1 MATKQTSGSTQRK
14 RSTANGSG
22 AKPRKSGTSSGA
34 ASRSRATR
42 ASGSGTTRKTTS
54 RPARATGS
62 GSGQRTRPANRAPE
76 RATTASQNG
85 SGVLGS
91 IKDVVSKAKG
101 PAVAVG
107 ATAVGVAGG
116 LVLKNRTQRKTV
128 LGVKVPRKP
137 NIDIDIDIASIAK
150 SVGKASEQFGKTSK
164 TLSKD
169 MERVGDSAE
178 RIGKLLG

>member
-1 MATKQTSGSTQRK
+1 MATRQTSGSTQRK
-14 RSTANGSG
+14 RSTSNGSG
-22 AKPRKSGTSSGA
+22 SKPRTSGTSSGA

-62 GSGQRTRPANRAPE
+62 GSAQRTRSVDRARE
-76 RATTASQNG
+76 RGTTASQNG

-91 IKDVVSKAKG
+91 IKQVASKAKG

-107 ATAVGVAGG
+107 ATAIGVAGG
-116 LVLKNRTQRKTV
+116 LVLKSRQQRKTV

-137 NIDIDIDIASIAK
+137 SVDIASVAK

-178 RIGKLLG
+178 RIGKLLS

>member
-76 RATTASQNG
+76 RATTASKNG

-116 LVLKNRTQRKTV
+116 LVLKNRQSRKTV
-128 LGVKVPRKP
+128 LGVKVPSKP
-137 NIDIDIDIASIAK
+137 SIDIASIAK
-150 SVGKASEQFGKTSK
+150 SVAKASEQVGKTSK

-178 RIGKLLG
+178 RIGKLLS

>member
-1 MATKQTSGSTQRK
+1 MATRQTSGSTQRK
-14 RSTANGSG
+14 RSTSNGSG
-22 AKPRKSGTSSGA
+22 AKPRKPGTSSGA

-42 ASGSGTTRKTTS
+42 ASGGGTARKPAP

-62 GSGQRTRPANRAPE
+62 GSAQRTRSVDRARE
-76 RATTASQNG
+76 RGSTASQNG

-91 IKDVVSKAKG
+91 IKQVVSKAKG

-116 LVLKNRTQRKTV
+116 LVLKNRQQRKTV
-128 LGVKVPRKP
+128 LGVKVPRMP
-137 NIDIDIDIASIAK
+137 DVDIASVAK
-150 SVGKASEQFGKTSK
+150 SVGKASQQVGKTSK

-169 MERVGDSAE
+169 MERVGESAE

>member
-1 MATKQTSGSTQRK
+1 MATRPSGSAQRK

-22 AKPRKSGTSSGA
+22 SKPKTSGATRKTTSGTA
-34 ASRSRATR
+34 
-42 ASGSGTTRKTTS
+42 RKTTS

-62 GSGQRTRPANRAPE
+62 GSAQRTRPANRAPE

-85 SGVLGS
+85 SGVIGS

-107 ATAVGVAGG
+107 ATAIGVAGG
-116 LVLKNRTQRKTV
+116 LVLKSRQQRKTV

-164 TLSKD
+164 TIAKD

-178 RIGKLLG
+178 RIGKLLN

>member
-1 MATKQTSGSTQRK
+1 MATRQTSGSTQRK

-22 AKPRKSGTSSGA
+22 SKPRT
-34 ASRSRATR
+34 
-42 ASGSGTTRKTTS
+42 SGTTRKPTSGTARKTTS

-62 GSGQRTRPANRAPE
+62 GSAQRTRSANRAPQ
-76 RATTASQNG
+76 RATTASQSG
-85 SGVLGS
+85 SGVVGS
-91 IKDVVSKAKG
+91 IKAVASKAKG

-116 LVLKNRTQRKTV
+116 LVLKSRQQRKTV

-137 NIDIDIDIASIAK
+137 SVDIASIAK
-150 SVGKASEQFGKTSK
+150 SVGKASEQVGKTSK

-178 RIGKLLG
+178 RIGKLLS